1 MKPHA
6 RKLAR
11 TLGISAVIAL
21 GVAGCSNPE
30 NRPDPQPADSAADS
44 AADST
49 ADAAAGSNTASESAG
64 AGTETGS
71 ATASDSANGSK
82 TASSAS
88 ESESGSA
95 SASEST
101 GKSSEKSSGKS
112 TEKSS
117 GKSTDKSSEKSGSQ
131 KSSSEKSSKSSGKSS
146 SSKSSSSKS
155 SSSKEPTPAADLGY
169 GETIEPTITDGFY
182 RIALPDGS
190 LCELPETVAPGEDGL
205 RCLLNIDKP
214 LKDVNGDMT
223 RGIVFRN
230 GMFTPDEQLST
241 TEAAEAFMERN
252 DSAEELKGAQ
262 ATAFAGYSV
271 VAESADEI
279 AFVGATDD
287 GFGTFF
293 IAGQAVS
300 PFWNP
305 TPAWIEA
312 PTIAE
317 YLQRIIAADE
327 KAGRR

>member
-30 NRPDPQPADSAADS
+30 NRPDPQPADSAADA

-49 ADAAAGSNTASESAG
+49 ADAAATETDSAASATSTDSASASES
-64 AGTETGS
+64 ESGS
-71 ATASDSANGSK
+71 A
-82 TASSAS
+82 SAS

-117 GKSTDKSSEKSGSQ
+117 GKSTG
-131 KSSSEKSSKSSGKSS
+131 
-146 SSKSSSSKS
+146 KSSSSKS

-279 AFVGATDD
+279 AFVGATED

>member
-11 TLGISAVIAL
+11 TLGTSAVIAL

-49 ADAAAGSNTASESAG
+49 ADAAAGSNAASESAG
-64 AGTETGS
+64 AGSETGS
-71 ATASDSANGSK
+71 ATASD
-82 TASSAS
+82 TSSD
-88 ESESGSA
+88 SA

-131 KSSSEKSSKSSGKSS
+131 KSSKSSG
-146 SSKSSSSKS
+146 KSSSSKS
-155 SSSKEPTPAADLGY
+155 SSSKEPTPAADLGD

-279 AFVGATDD
+279 AFVGATED

>member
-49 ADAAAGSNTASESAG
+49 ADAAAGSNAASESAG
-64 AGTETGS
+64 AGSETGS
-71 ATASDSANGSK
+71 ATASATSAD
-82 TASSAS
+82 
-88 ESESGSA
+88 SA

-117 GKSTDKSSEKSGSQ
+117 GKSTNKSSE
-131 KSSSEKSSKSSGKSS
+131 KSSSEKSSKSSG
-146 SSKSSSSKS
+146 KSSSSKS

>member
-21 GVAGCSNPE
+21 SVAGCSNPE

-49 ADAAAGSNTASESAG
+49 ADAAATEADSA
-64 AGTETGS
+64 
-71 ATASDSANGSK
+71 ASDSA
-82 TASSAS
+82 ASATSTD
-88 ESESGSA
+88 SA

-117 GKSTDKSSEKSGSQ
+117 GTSTDKSSEKSGSQ

-146 SSKSSSSKS
+146 SSKSSSSK
-155 SSSKEPTPAADLGY
+155 EPTPAADLGD

-252 DSAEELKGAQ
+252 DSAEELRGAQ

>member
-30 NRPDPQPADSAADS
+30 NRPDPQSADSAADN

-49 ADAAAGSNTASESAG
+49 ADAAASESAG
-64 AGTETGS
+64 AGSETGS
-71 ATASDSANGSK
+71 ATASESANGSK
-82 TASSAS
+82 TAS
-88 ESESGSA
+88 

-117 GKSTDKSSEKSGSQ
+117 GKSTDKSSEKSGSR
-131 KSSSEKSSKSSGKSS
+131 KSSSEKSSKSSG
-146 SSKSSSSKS
+146 KSSSSKS

-262 ATAFAGYSV
+262 ATTFAGYSV

-305 TPAWIEA
+305 TPAWIET

>member
-49 ADAAAGSNTASESAG
+49 ADAAAGSNAASESAG
-64 AGTETGS
+64 AGSETGS
-71 ATASDSANGSK
+71 ATASATSADSA
-82 TASSAS
+82 SAS

-112 TEKSS
+112 TGKSS
-117 GKSTDKSSEKSGSQ
+117 GKSTDK
-131 KSSSEKSSKSSGKSS
+131 SSEKSSKSSGKSS

-155 SSSKEPTPAADLGY
+155 SSSKEPTPAADLGF

-262 ATAFAGYSV
+262 AIAFAGYSV

>member
-21 GVAGCSNPE
+21 SVAGCSNPE

-49 ADAAAGSNTASESAG
+49 ADAAATEADSA
-64 AGTETGS
+64 AS
-71 ATASDSANGSK
+71 ATSSDSA
-82 TASSAS
+82 SAS

-112 TEKSS
+112 TGKSS

-146 SSKSSSSKS
+146 SSKSSSSK
-155 SSSKEPTPAADLGY
+155 EPTPAADLGD

>member
-49 ADAAAGSNTASESAG
+49 ADAAAGSNAASESAG
-64 AGTETGS
+64 AGSETGS
-71 ATASDSANGSK
+71 ATASESATSA
-82 TASSAS
+82 TSSD
-88 ESESGSA
+88 SA

-131 KSSSEKSSKSSGKSS
+131 KSSKSSG
-146 SSKSSSSKS
+146 KSSSSKS

-169 GETIEPTITDGFY
+169 GATIEPTITDGFY

>member
-49 ADAAAGSNTASESAG
+49 ADAAAGSNAASESAG
-64 AGTETGS
+64 AGSETGS
-71 ATASDSANGSK
+71 ATASATSAD
-82 TASSAS
+82 
-88 ESESGSA
+88 SA
-95 SASEST
+95 SASGST

-117 GKSTDKSSEKSGSQ
+117 GKSTDKSSEKTGSQ

-146 SSKSSSSKS
+146 SSKSSSSK
-155 SSSKEPTPAADLGY
+155 EPAPAADLGY

-262 ATAFAGYSV
+262 AIAFAGYSV

>member
-1 MKPHA
+1 M
-6 RKLAR
+6 
-11 TLGISAVIAL
+11 
-21 GVAGCSNPE
+21 
-30 NRPDPQPADSAADS
+30 
-44 AADST
+44 
-49 ADAAAGSNTASESAG
+49 
-64 AGTETGS
+64 
-71 ATASDSANGSK
+71 
-82 TASSAS
+82 
-88 ESESGSA
+88 
-95 SASEST
+95 
-101 GKSSEKSSGKS
+101 
-112 TEKSS
+112 
-117 GKSTDKSSEKSGSQ
+117 
-131 KSSSEKSSKSSGKSS
+131 
-146 SSKSSSSKS
+146 
-155 SSSKEPTPAADLGY
+155 
-169 GETIEPTITDGFY
+169 
-182 RIALPDGS
+182 
-190 LCELPETVAPGEDGL
+190 

>member
-30 NRPDPQPADSAADS
+30 NRPDPQSADSAADN

-49 ADAAAGSNTASESAG
+49 ADAAA
-64 AGTETGS
+64 TETDS
-71 ATASDSANGSK
+71 AASDKSSDSAS
-82 TASSAS
+82 TS

-95 SASEST
+95 TASESVSEST
-101 GKSSEKSSGKS
+101 SKSA
-112 TEKSS
+112 
-117 GKSTDKSSEKSGSQ
+117 GKSTDKSSEKSSGTSTG
-131 KSSSEKSSKSSGKSS
+131 KSSKSSG
-146 SSKSSSSKS
+146 KSSSSKS

-327 KAGRR
+327 KAGRRSAR

>member
-49 ADAAAGSNTASESAG
+49 ADAAA
-64 AGTETGS
+64 TETDS
-71 ATASDSANGSK
+71 AASDKSSDSAS
-82 TASSAS
+82 TS

-95 SASEST
+95 TASESASEST
-101 GKSSEKSSGKS
+101 SKSA
-112 TEKSS
+112 
-117 GKSTDKSSEKSGSQ
+117 GKSTDKSSEKSSGTSTG
-131 KSSSEKSSKSSGKSS
+131 KSSKS

-293 IAGQAVS
+293 IADQAVS

-317 YLQRIIAADE
+317 YLQHIIAADE

>member
-30 NRPDPQPADSAADS
+30 NRPDPQPADSAADA

-49 ADAAAGSNTASESAG
+49 ADAAATETDSAASESA
-64 AGTETGS
+64 TS
-71 ATASDSANGSK
+71 ATSSD
-82 TASSAS
+82 
-88 ESESGSA
+88 SA

-131 KSSSEKSSKSSGKSS
+131 KSSSEKSSKSSG
-146 SSKSSSSKS
+146 KSSSSKS

-262 ATAFAGYSV
+262 AIAFAGYSV

>member
-49 ADAAAGSNTASESAG
+49 ADAAAGSNAASESAG
-64 AGTETGS
+64 AGSETGS
-71 ATASDSANGSK
+71 ATASATSAD
-82 TASSAS
+82 
-88 ESESGSA
+88 SA

-131 KSSSEKSSKSSGKSS
+131 KSSSEKSSKSSG
-146 SSKSSSSKS
+146 KSSSSKS

-279 AFVGATDD
+279 AFVGATED

>member
-30 NRPDPQPADSAADS
+30 NRPDPQPADSTADS

-49 ADAAAGSNTASESAG
+49 ADAAASESAG
-64 AGTETGS
+64 AGSETGS
-71 ATASDSANGSK
+71 ATASESA
-82 TASSAS
+82 AS
-88 ESESGSA
+88 ESAASDTSSDSA

-117 GKSTDKSSEKSGSQ
+117 GKSTDKSSEKS
-131 KSSSEKSSKSSGKSS
+131 SKSSGKSS

-155 SSSKEPTPAADLGY
+155 SSSKEPTPAADLGD

-279 AFVGATDD
+279 AFVGATED

>member
-21 GVAGCSNPE
+21 SVAGCSNPE

-49 ADAAAGSNTASESAG
+49 ADAAATEADSA
-64 AGTETGS
+64 
-71 ATASDSANGSK
+71 ASDSA
-82 TASSAS
+82 ASATSTD
-88 ESESGSA
+88 SA

-117 GKSTDKSSEKSGSQ
+117 GTSTDKSSEKSGSQ

-146 SSKSSSSKS
+146 SSKSSSSK
-155 SSSKEPTPAADLGY
+155 EPTPAADLGD

-241 TEAAEAFMERN
+241 TEAAEAFIERN

>member
-21 GVAGCSNPE
+21 SVAGCSNPE

-44 AADST
+44 T
-49 ADAAAGSNTASESAG
+49 ADAAATEADSA
-64 AGTETGS
+64 AS
-71 ATASDSANGSK
+71 ATSSDSA
-82 TASSAS
+82 SAS

-146 SSKSSSSKS
+146 SSKSSSSK
-155 SSSKEPTPAADLGY
+155 EPTPAADLGD
-169 GETIEPTITDGFY
+169 GETIEPTVTDGFY

>member
-21 GVAGCSNPE
+21 SVAGCSNPE

-44 AADST
+44 T
-49 ADAAAGSNTASESAG
+49 ADAAATEADSA
-64 AGTETGS
+64 
-71 ATASDSANGSK
+71 ASDSA
-82 TASSAS
+82 ASATSTDSAS
-88 ESESGSA
+88 ASDSESGSA

-101 GKSSEKSSGKS
+101 GKS

-117 GKSTDKSSEKSGSQ
+117 GKSTHKSSEKSGSQ
-131 KSSSEKSSKSSGKSS
+131 KSSSEKSSKSSG
-146 SSKSSSSKS
+146 KSSSSKS